1 MTASEKTR
9 QAGVM
14 GWPVSHSL
22 SPRLHGYWLKKH
34 GIDGTYVPLAV
45 PPEEFEATLG
55 DLSGQGFVGVNVTVP
70 HKEAAALAVDSLE
83 DTARRIGAV
92 NTVVVA
98 ADGSLRGS
106 STDGFGFLENLKSG
120 APGWRASNGAAVIL
134 GAGGAAR
141 AITAALMDAGV
152 PEVRLTNRT
161 LRRAETLAADIGG
174 AIDVVPWEDRETAL
188 KDAALVVNATTLGM
202 AGAEPLELSLDAL
215 PADAVITDIVYTPLM
230 TPLLEQGAGRGN
242 PTVDGLGMLLHQ
254 ARPGFRQWFGVEPAV
269 DEALRAFVLKTPEMA
284 P

>member
-70 HKEAAALAVDSLE
+70 HKEAAAVAVDSLE

-152 PEVRLTNRT
+152 PELRLTNRT
-161 LRRAETLAADIGG
+161 IRRAETLAADIGG
-174 AIDVVPWEDRETAL
+174 AINVVPWEDREEAL
-188 KDAALVVNATTLGM
+188 EGAALVVNATTLGM
-202 AGAEPLELSLDAL
+202 AGGEPLDLDLGALSTE
-215 PADAVITDIVYTPLM
+215 AVITDIVYTPLT
-230 TPLLEQGAGRGN
+230 TPLLEAGKGRGN
-242 PTVDGLGMLLHQ
+242 PVVDGLGMLLHQ
-254 ARPGFRQWFGVEPAV
+254 ARPGFGQWFGVEPAV
-269 DEALRAFVLKTPEMA
+269 DEALRAFVLKGPEM
-284 P
+284 PQ